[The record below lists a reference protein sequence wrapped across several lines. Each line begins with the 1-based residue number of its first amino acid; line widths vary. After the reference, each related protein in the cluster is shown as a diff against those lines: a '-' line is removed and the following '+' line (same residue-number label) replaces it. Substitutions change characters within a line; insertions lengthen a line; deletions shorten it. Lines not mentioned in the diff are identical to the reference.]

1 MIRPAAAGSYP
12 VGVRALLP
20 DQARRHR
27 VIESGIVSVLE
38 QHGFDEVIVPMIDF
52 IEPYAGA
59 LDASL
64 QRSSYRFTDR
74 AGDLLIVRSDFTPML
89 ARAMAPCL
97 DRFAFPFG
105 VYYRGDVVRCE
116 PTRLGPGREFYQIG
130 AELVGDPSADAD
142 FAIISLASQVVSR
155 LGIETT
161 LVVSDSTLLPAFIDG
176 CGGSDASRQA
186 LWTALAS
193 RRAGEIDRIPLPMDE
208 RRREILRRLA
218 RGVATLEDLAMLPET
233 SAGVQRLRKLIR
245 RAAGLPVTEIVT
257 SLDDVD
263 ESPSY
268 YTGMRFRL
276 FDARTRTPLV
286 QGGRYDDLYGR
297 FGASAAAVGF
307 TLTLDYVDAAREAR

>member
-1 MIRPAAAGSYP
+1 M
-12 VGVRALLP
+12 
-20 DQARRHR
+20 
-27 VIESGIVSVLE
+27 
-38 QHGFDEVIVPMIDF
+38 
-52 IEPYAGA
+52 
-59 LDASL
+59 
-64 QRSSYRFTDR
+64 
-74 AGDLLIVRSDFTPML
+74 
-89 ARAMAPCL
+89 
-97 DRFAFPFG
+97 
-105 VYYRGDVVRCE
+105 
-116 PTRLGPGREFYQIG
+116 
-130 AELVGDPSADAD
+130 
-142 FAIISLASQVVSR
+142 SR
-155 LGIETT
+155 LGIETI